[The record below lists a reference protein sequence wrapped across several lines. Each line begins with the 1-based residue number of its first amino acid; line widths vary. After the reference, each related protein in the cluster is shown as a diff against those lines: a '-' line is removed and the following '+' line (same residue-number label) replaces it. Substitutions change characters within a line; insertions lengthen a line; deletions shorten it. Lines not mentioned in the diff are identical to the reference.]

1 MVGKHGM
8 VLPTLSDIKS
18 DLDTDRFP
26 TRLSGALSS
35 IPSSLG
41 LPPVPDPKHRPF
53 HGVVIGGWEENHR
66 ETPKRVAI
74 FSGKNGEQLVIY
86 HIRFRVSENWWKWMN
101 MNKIGFQCLPM
112 FVFRS
117 QKISDATTSHNRHRH
132 PISGS
137 RTPDSLL
144 GGFVSSCFVYP
155 LVNCHIA
162 MENHHFEWENP
173 LFLWPFS
180 IAMLVHQRVM
190 ILEKMPSCGWKNAI
204 NQPIF
209 DAWNPTH
216 IFMLIL
222 RGMVCYCLF

>member
-26 TRLSGALSS
+26 TRLSGALTS

-41 LPPVPDPKHRPF
+41 LPPVPDPNPRPF

-66 ETPKRVAI
+66 HHREPSWNPKKSCH
-74 FSGKNGEQLVIY
+74 FFGEKMGKNWWYIISI
-86 HIRFRVSENWWKWMN
+86 HIGFRVSANWWKWIN

-112 FVFRS
+112 FGFRS
-117 QKISDATTSHNRHRH
+117 LFFSDANLSRHCHRHRH

-144 GGFVSSCFVYP
+144 GGFVLSCFV
-155 LVNCHIA
+155 
-162 MENHHFEWENP
+162 
-173 LFLWPFS
+173 
-180 IAMLVHQRVM
+180 
-190 ILEKMPSCGWKNAI
+190 
-204 NQPIF
+204 
-209 DAWNPTH
+209 
-216 IFMLIL
+216 
-222 RGMVCYCLF
+222 